1 MCVAQSLWQGHGM
14 RSKEL
19 GNLHRFSLPG
29 SFSWGGHGRRTENCH
44 EGLPG
49 FTQEV
54 SGGVVARRRCL
65 DLFGHTGS
73 EPQEERERQQVN
85 LETLSVIAH
94 VTFDFLKVFFEIE
107 KTMDR
112 KQQCRSQCPI
122 AFRSKSNHATSSP

>member
-1 MCVAQSLWQGHGM
+1 MKHGEEIHFTFVCTISHSSSGQSMCVAQSLWQGHGM

-44 EGLPG
+44 EDLPG

-65 DLFGHTGS
+65 DLFGHTG
-73 EPQEERERQQVN
+73 REHQQVN
-85 LETLSVIAH
+85 LEALSV
-94 VTFDFLKVFFEIE
+94 L
-107 KTMDR
+107 
-112 KQQCRSQCPI
+112 
-122 AFRSKSNHATSSP
+122 